1 MPITRSATRMAL
13 AAMAVQD
20 LTPVTES
27 MAGPKIIVD
36 PETFEAAKI
45 LLTLTRDPNSQQ
57 YKWKN
62 DHRKATGNAV
72 Q

>member
-1 MPITRSATRMAL
+1 MPMTRSATRMAL
-13 AAMAVQD
+13 AAM
-20 LTPVTES
+20 PVSESLPLKES
-27 MAGPKIIVD
+27 MAPPKIIVD
-36 PETFEAAKI
+36 PETLEVAKI

-62 DHRKATGNAV
+62 DHRKATGNAL